1 MFVVSRADEG
11 VLGCFTT
18 KRKAKAA
25 LLELEPKMEFQDA
38 GEGFAWWYNPNTGV
52 KGYIED
58 FAEDEWGEDIDYSFI
73 DERDYEVS
81 EITDNMRKLINM
93 LEKKIED
100 IEFTFYQK

>member
-18 KRKAKAA
+18 KEKAKVA
-25 LLELEPKMEFQDA
+25 LLELESKMDFRDA
-38 GEGFAWWYNPNTGV
+38 GEGFAWWYNPDTRV

-58 FAEDEWGEDIDYSFI
+58 FAEDKWGENIDYSFI

-81 EITDNMRKLINM
+81 EIIDNMRKLINM
-93 LEKKIED
+93 LGKKMED
-100 IEFTFYQK
+100 KSWD

>member
-18 KRKAKAA
+18 KEKAELA
-25 LLELEPKMEFQDA
+25 LLKLESKMEFQDA
-38 GEGFAWWYNPNTGV
+38 GEGFARWYNPDTGV

-58 FAEDEWGEDIDYSFI
+58 FTEDEWGEDIDYSFI

-93 LEKKIED
+93 LEKKMED
-100 IEFTFYQK
+100 EGWN

>member
-18 KRKAKAA
+18 KEKAKVA

-38 GEGFAWWYNPNTGV
+38 GEGFARWYNPNTGV

-58 FAEDEWGEDIDYSFI
+58 FAEDEWSEDIDYSFI
-73 DERDYEVS
+73 DERDYSDWEVKEVHS
-81 EITDNMRKLINM
+81 
-93 LEKKIED
+93 IEED
-100 IEFTFYQK
+100 E

>member
-18 KRKAKAA
+18 KERAKKA
-25 LLELEPKMEFQDA
+25 LLELESNMEFQDA
-38 GEGFAWWYNPNTGV
+38 GEGFAWWYNPYTGV

-58 FAEDEWGEDIDYSFI
+58 FAEDEWGEDIDHSFI

-81 EITDNMRKLINM
+81 EIEIIDNMRKLITM
-93 LEKKIED
+93 LGKKMEEKSWD
-100 IEFTFYQK
+100 

>member
-18 KRKAKAA
+18 KEKAELA
-25 LLELEPKMEFQDA
+25 LLELESKMEFQDA
-38 GEGFAWWYNPNTGV
+38 GEGFARWYNPGTGV

-58 FAEDEWGEDIDYSFI
+58 FAEDKWGEDIDYSFI

-100 IEFTFYQK
+100 KGWD